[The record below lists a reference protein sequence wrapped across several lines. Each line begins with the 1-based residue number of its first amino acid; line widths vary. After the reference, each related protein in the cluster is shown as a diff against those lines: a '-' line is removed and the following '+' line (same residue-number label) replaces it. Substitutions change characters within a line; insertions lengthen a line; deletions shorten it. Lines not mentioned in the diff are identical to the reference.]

1 MACAGSSLAEIRLF
15 VKIVKRDVLGYYW
28 FEMFMKKS
36 ELFLTF
42 LLLPLDV
49 LAFFAAGLAAYAL
62 RLHPLLA
69 EIRPVIFNLPL
80 ERYLMFLTL
89 AAILWVAVFAF
100 AGLYGARPR
109 PLKKELV
116 RLFIATAA
124 GMALIFS
131 VLFFSRAFF
140 DSRFIVL
147 AGWLFAVVFL
157 SSERLAVRLLQRA
170 LLASGIG
177 VHRLAVIGENKTA
190 DALIKEF
197 KTKGRLGFKVVTHF
211 KKYDEQTQK
220 ALADLIKK
228 EAIDEILLTDTE
240 ISREDTLEL
249 LAFTD
254 SEHIAFKYTA
264 DLFAFAV
271 GRTEIGAYSGIPVIE
286 VKKTPLDGWGAIYK
300 RGFDMFFSALLIII
314 TLPIQIA
321 ATVALFIEQPGRILF
336 SRLPDNKKVMRVG
349 QSGKNFH
356 YFKFRS
362 MIKDAHKFRFD
373 PEFIKKY
380 GNQRKGTPLF
390 KLKDDPRITPVGRF
404 IRKYSIDELPEFY
417 LVFLGRMS
425 LVGPRPHLPEEVAEY
440 KPHHRRVL
448 TVKPGITG
456 LAQISGRA
464 DLDFEDEVRLDTYYI
479 EHWSPWLDLSILVRT
494 PLVVIFRKGAY

>member
-1 MACAGSSLAEIRLF
+1 
-15 VKIVKRDVLGYYW
+15 
-28 FEMFMKKS
+28 MKKS

-42 LLLPLDV
+42 LLLPLDI
-49 LAFFAAGLAAYAL
+49 LAIFAAGLAAYTT

-69 EIRPVIFNLPL
+69 EIRPVVFNLPL
-80 ERYLMFLTL
+80 DRYLAILFL
-89 AAILWVAVFAF
+89 AAILWIAVFAF
-100 AGLYGARPR
+100 AGLYSTRPR

-116 RLFIATAA
+116 RLFIASAA
-124 GMALIFS
+124 SMALIFS

-147 AGWLFAVVFL
+147 AGWFFAVVFL
-157 SSERLAVRLLQRA
+157 SAERLSVRLLQRA
-170 LLASGIG
+170 LLTWGIG
-177 VHRLAVIGENKTA
+177 LHRIAVIGKNKTA
-190 DALIKEF
+190 EVLIKEF
-197 KTKGRLGFKVVTHF
+197 KTKGQLGFKVIAHF
-211 KKYDEQTQK
+211 KKYDEQTKK
-220 ALADLIKK
+220 ALIDLVKK
-228 EAIDEILLTDTE
+228 EAVDEILLTDPE
-240 ISREDTLEL
+240 ISREATLEL
-249 LAFTD
+249 LAFSD
-254 SEHIAFKYTA
+254 SQHLAFKYTA

-271 GRTEIGAYSGIPVIE
+271 GRTEIGTYSGIPIIE
-286 VKKTPLDGWGAIYK
+286 IKKTPLDGWGAIFK
-300 RGFDMFFSALLIII
+300 RGFDIVFSLLLIIF

-321 ATVALFIEQPGRILF
+321 AAIALFIEQPGRILF
-336 SRLPDNKKVMRVG
+336 SRLPDGKKTVRVG
-349 QSGKNFH
+349 QLGKKFH

-373 PEFIKKY
+373 PEFVKKY
-380 GNQRKGTPLF
+380 GNEREGTPLF

-417 LVFLGRMS
+417 LVLLGRMS

-448 TVKPGITG
+448 AIKPGITG

-479 EHWSPWLDLSILVRT
+479 EHWSPWLDLTILLRT
-494 PLVVIFRKGAY
+494 PFVVLFGHEGG

>member
-1 MACAGSSLAEIRLF
+1 
-15 VKIVKRDVLGYYW
+15 
-28 FEMFMKKS
+28 MKKS

-49 LAFFAAGLAAYAL
+49 LAFFAAGLAAYSL
-62 RLHPLLA
+62 RLHPA
-69 EIRPVIFNLPL
+69 MVEIRQVTFNLPL
-80 ERYLMFLTL
+80 EKYLMILVL
-89 AAILWVAVFAF
+89 AALLWVAVFAF
-100 AGLYGARPR
+100 AGLYSARPR
-109 PLKKELV
+109 PLKKELA
-116 RLFIATAA
+116 RLFAA
-124 GMALIFS
+124 SAVGMAVIFS

-147 AGWLFAVVFL
+147 AGWFFAIFFL
-157 SSERLAVRLLQRA
+157 GFERLAVRLFQRA
-170 LLASGIG
+170 LLIQGIG
-177 VHRLAVIGENKTA
+177 LHRVAVIGKNKTA
-190 DALIKEF
+190 DALIAEF
-197 KTKGRLGFKVVTHF
+197 KNNGQLGFKVVAYF
-211 KKYDEQTQK
+211 KKYDIQTQK
-220 ALADLIKK
+220 ALTDLVKK
-228 EAIDEILLTDTE
+228 DEVDEVLLTDQE

-271 GRTEIGAYSGIPVIE
+271 GRTEVGAYSGIPVIE
-286 VKKTPLDGWGAIYK
+286 IKKTPLDGWGAIYK
-300 RGFDMFFSALLIII
+300 RVFDIVFSLLLIIL
-314 TLPIQIA
+314 TLPIQTIA
-321 ATVALFIEQPGRILF
+321 ALALFIEQPGRILF
-336 SRLPDNKKVMRVG
+336 SRLPNGKKVVRVG
-349 QSGKNFH
+349 QSGKTFH

-362 MIKDAHKFRFD
+362 MIKDAHNFRFD

-380 GNQRKGTPLF
+380 GNERGGTPLF
-390 KLKDDPRITPVGRF
+390 KLKDDPRITPVGRV

-417 LVFLGRMS
+417 LVLLGRMS

-448 TVKPGITG
+448 AVKPGVTG
-456 LAQISGRA
+456 MAQISGRA

-479 EHWSPWLDLSILVRT
+479 EHWSPWLDLAILFRT